1 MVDGQLPEHQTLIT
15 LETAARTVLTQLSPE
30 SRLIVTG
37 QIGCGKTTL
46 SREIST
52 RLGLTHLQIDVFN
65 DNADPKLAAANAARS
80 IDGGWVAEANVWQI
94 PQAIWESSD
103 FAILLDY
110 ANIIHYLRIIRR
122 CIGACTADPTWSNI
136 RHHMGSELEHIK
148 IMYLYANKNREGWH
162 KRGGITDTVTQVI
175 RCTSPREA
183 NGLLDYIAP
192 TSRMQEERPKITP
205 TNI

>member
-1 MVDGQLPEHQTLIT
+1 LLKHQRYLTP
-15 LETAARTVLTQLSPE
+15 ETAARTVLPQLSPE

-46 SREIST
+46 SRKISA
-52 RLGLTHLQIDVFN
+52 RLGLTHLQIDLFN
-65 DNADPKLAAANAARS
+65 DDADPKLAAAHAACS

-110 ANIIHYLRIIRR
+110 ANIIHHLRIVHR
-122 CIGACTADPTWSNI
+122 CFRACATDPTWANI
-136 RHHMGSELEHIK
+136 RRQISSELEHVK
-148 IMYLYANKNREGWH
+148 IVYLYANENREGWH
-162 KRGGITDTVTQVI
+162 KRGGITESATQVI

-183 NGLLDYIAP
+183 NMLLDCIVP
-192 TSRMQEERPKITP
+192 TSRTPGSRPGSDLK
-205 TNI
+205 